1 MKSVQIT
8 VYKLD
13 SDSISLIIL
22 YYLGNEHSFSSNFI
36 NSIKRRR
43 MSDLLCDNTFIR
55 NVNTNAFLS
64 TSDTMDCSQTNS
76 LDFGYYNL
84 LLLPTSKYN
93 CINDSSLS
101 LLGNFI
107 QTFIMSKMF
116 SQSFCVQKSV
126 QQAINTNEEM

>member
-1 MKSVQIT
+1 
-8 VYKLD
+8 
-13 SDSISLIIL
+13 
-22 YYLGNEHSFSSNFI
+22 
-36 NSIKRRR
+36 